1 MINFTN
7 TFIVNS
13 VEALKKFLK
22 PFDKLKSTITYTKTV
37 AVDPVNGEITITTTG
52 LEGPVKIVLNTRLS
66 GNVNSVYANDLA
78 TSGKPYVFEVSNV
91 ATAVAEISSILNKLN
106 DHSLKCEAAGETG
119 VKFVGD
125 NYTMFL
131 GADVYTWDATKAD
144 WVKVTVTVT
153 PTPCENGFGTY
164 EQLTKDIRLF
174 TEANTGLAPVHA
186 DEWPIMGKKYNQYT
200 ITCTTEGR
208 KLGTGAV
215 GAIVTSVTNHV
226 FFIETSIATD
236 AETEINKLLPETA
249 VEDETEE

>member
-1 MINFTN
+1 MFNFTN

-22 PFDKLKSTITYTKTV
+22 PFDKTKSTIAYTKAT

-52 LEGPVKIVLNTRLS
+52 LTGPVKIVLNTRLS

-91 ATAVAEISSILNKLN
+91 TNAVTEISSVLNKLN
-106 DHSLKCEAAGETG
+106 DHSLKCETATDG

-131 GADVYTWDATKAD
+131 GADVYTWDTTKAD
-144 WVKVTVTVT
+144 WVKGTATVNITSCV
-153 PTPCENGFGTY
+153 NGFGTY

-226 FFIETSIATD
+226 FFIETSIATT
-236 AETEINKLLPETA
+236 AEDEIVKLLPETT
-249 VEDETEE
+249 EGSETE